1 MEKQP
6 LKLDQT
12 WANAL
17 VSEGTL
23 RTPDLITKF
32 SGVLLNSNENNKIFF
47 HDVLIYDWVDVISF
61 LDADDLSAEQL
72 QDQHDFLQYLTSIL
86 EVIAPDG
93 CSFTTLD
100 GDGAQFGFW
109 RNNEKR

>member
-12 WANAL
+12 WANVL

-23 RTPDLITKF
+23 RTSDLITKF
-32 SGVLLNSNENNKIFF
+32 SGVLLDSSENNKIFF
-47 HDVLIYDWVDVISF
+47 HDVFTYDWVDVISF
-61 LDADDLSAEQL
+61 LYDDDLSDEQL
-72 QDQHDFLQYLTSIL
+72 QDQQDCLHYLISIL
-86 EVIAPDG
+86 EIIAPDG

-100 GDGAQFGFW
+100 GDGALFGFW
-109 RNNEKR
+109 RNNE